1 MKITKLSNNF
11 TPLNQGVYFDIDT
24 EDNTPTTLM
33 VEIID
38 TSTAEVIATQQLRE
52 VTSAKVN
59 IAPYLPRFEDYNP
72 VQNCCTSLSEVP
84 YAQYNIRVEDIESES
99 VTVSVNKIE
108 MGEVPIILTA
118 MPLSRRITRGEC
130 DEVLV
135 LTDCDCNISAKIT
148 SDTGEQLY
156 IEHYSEMGA
165 TRLAIS
171 TADFGTDIQTLDIVL
186 YCEGE
191 MFGTLH
197 YSVVPALK
205 SATRLAWLSDK
216 GSIEQYTFPIS
227 HKANRAVERRDIVTS
242 EGVKTAHCRTR
253 HNNSLASR
261 FEPAATI
268 AALAQIISA
277 TKVWVVDGVEAR
289 GVEVTSHTI
298 EQDIFGTP
306 ESICIDIST
315 LNEEEVVW

>member
-1 MKITKLSNNF
+1 MKITKLSKNF
-11 TPLNQGVYFDIDT
+11 TPLNKGIYIGIDT
-24 EDNTPTTLM
+24 ESDTPTTLT

-38 TSTAEVIATQQLRE
+38 SSTTEVIATQQLRE

-59 IAPYLPRFEDYNP
+59 IAPYLPRFEEYKP
-72 VQNCCTSLSEVP
+72 MQNCCTSLVEVP
-84 YAQYNIRVEDIESES
+84 CARYSICVEGIESES
-99 VTVSVNKIE
+99 VTVSVNEVE
-108 MGEVPIILTA
+108 MGEATIILTA
-118 MPLSRRITRGEC
+118 MPMSRRISLGEC
-130 DEVLV
+130 DEVLM
-135 LTDCDCNISAKIT
+135 LTDCNSNIRAEIT

-165 TRLAIS
+165 TRLIIS
-171 TADFGTDIQTLDIVL
+171 TEDFGTDIHTLDIAL
-186 YCEGE
+186 YCEDE
-191 MFGTLH
+191 IFGTLH

-227 HKANRAVERRDIVTS
+227 HKANRVVERKSIVTS

-261 FEPAATI
+261 FEPAATV

-277 TKVWVVDGVEAR
+277 TKVWVVDGVEAK